1 MIAPH
6 VRFPYER
13 ITGIIGMSLGHTLSP
28 LMHNTAFKEVNA
40 DFKYGVFQVRPDM
53 VGHLFE
59 AVRKFNIRGLNVT
72 IPYKQTVME
81 YTDELSDEASTIGA
95 VNTVVNE
102 NGRLIGY
109 NTDADGVEVS
119 LRRFAHRIAGTSVVV
134 YGAGGAARAVISTLA
149 SSFAPSKIVIVNR
162 TPGHATTIAETFRRK
177 CSKTTFIVANTDESI
192 VQETGAAST
201 IVNTTSIGMHPDVN
215 GTPLPDSVQIRADQI
230 VFDIV
235 YTPLETALLRQAR
248 NAGALT
254 VSGLDMLL
262 GQGAKAFEL
271 FTQLRFPMD
280 AARAALLRELT
291 SRQTT

>member
-1 MIAPH
+1 MMALH
-6 VRFPYER
+6 VPFPYEQL
-13 ITGIIGMSLGHTLSP
+13 TGIVGRSLGHTLSP
-28 LMHNTAFKEVNA
+28 LMHNTAFKELNS
-40 DFKYGVFQVRPDM
+40 DFKYGVFQVRPEM
-53 VGHLFE
+53 IGHLFA
-59 AVRKFNIRGLNVT
+59 AVRTFNIRGLNVT

-81 YTDELSDEASTIGA
+81 YTDELSDEASAIGA

-109 NTDADGVEVS
+109 NTDAAGVEIS
-119 LRRFAHRIAGTSVVV
+119 LNRFANRIAGTSVVIF
-134 YGAGGAARAVISTLA
+134 GAGGAARAVIYSLA
-149 SSFAPSKIVIVNR
+149 TVFAPAKIVIVNR
-162 TPGHATTIAETFRRK
+162 TPDHAATIVKEFRGRFPKTF
-177 CSKTTFIVANTDESI
+177 FVVADTVESI
-192 VQETGAAST
+192 VQENRAAST

-235 YTPLETALLRQAR
+235 YTPLETALIRQAR
-248 NAGALT
+248 TAGAQT

-271 FTQLRFPMD
+271 FTQLRFPME